1 MRVTTSMMMESSKYN
16 LMANKA
22 MQDRLYTQGSTH
34 KKIIRPSD
42 DPVIAIRALRLR
54 GTLNELT
61 QYLERNVEDADA
73 WLDVTHDAVKATVD
87 VLDKFKAACVG
98 IGGKGTEATMEDRQN
113 ALESI
118 QALRDQ
124 IYDNG
129 NADYSGRTLFT
140 GYRTGTALSF
150 KEETTDHYKIP
161 VSFTAEDI
169 EQIDY
174 IQGKLDLNNPSQDW
188 DDIVG
193 IVDMTEAYRIRLPY
207 GDLMATPPTIEIDG
221 NPVTPIVT
229 SIAGGGAAQD
239 AAYAPADNA
248 IHYIPETG
256 ELILGKDIK
265 DNMEKMEVTFEKE
278 KWAKGDLRPEHYF
291 AGCESITRDVQYD
304 TAAADQKMEYDVS
317 FNQRLQINTTAEELF
332 THDIGRDVDELANAV
347 QAALDCEEKIKKL
360 EAMKNDPNADQ
371 AKVEKMLE
379 AANKEMNYH
388 VEKITRMFNTEM
400 GKADEYY
407 ARANK
412 AQARVGGRGE
422 RVDIVRSRLTDQY
435 ASFEDLASEN
445 ENIDIEKVAM
455 DLMQADMIY
464 NSALLAIGKIAN
476 YSLLDYI

>member
-174 IQGKLDLNNPSQDW
+174 IQGKLD
-188 DDIVG
+188 
-193 IVDMTEAYRIRLPY
+193 
-207 GDLMATPPTIEIDG
+207 
-221 NPVTPIVT
+221 
-229 SIAGGGAAQD
+229 
-239 AAYAPADNA
+239 
-248 IHYIPETG
+248 
-256 ELILGKDIK
+256 
-265 DNMEKMEVTFEKE
+265 
-278 KWAKGDLRPEHYF
+278 
-291 AGCESITRDVQYD
+291 
-304 TAAADQKMEYDVS
+304 
-317 FNQRLQINTTAEELF
+317 
-332 THDIGRDVDELANAV
+332 
-347 QAALDCEEKIKKL
+347 
-360 EAMKNDPNADQ
+360 
-371 AKVEKMLE
+371 
-379 AANKEMNYH
+379 
-388 VEKITRMFNTEM
+388 
-400 GKADEYY
+400 
-407 ARANK
+407 
-412 AQARVGGRGE
+412 
-422 RVDIVRSRLTDQY
+422 
-435 ASFEDLASEN
+435 
-445 ENIDIEKVAM
+445 
-455 DLMQADMIY
+455 
-464 NSALLAIGKIAN
+464 
-476 YSLLDYI
+476 